1 MDAYNILGVK
11 HDASTEEINAAFK
24 ALAEKYSEDKYA
36 DGPLSELAAKK
47 RKEIENAYDEIIK
60 SRAAAKNNSQANTG
74 SAGTY
79 SYVNT
84 NPEYREIRELINN
97 GDINSAAQRL
107 QSYKT
112 KDAEWF
118 YLNGLVAL
126 RKGMYNEAFYS
137 FKTAVNKEPSNEEY
151 KAAYMRMQQQAS
163 GYRGA
168 GSASADA
175 AQCCN
180 CCNSLIC
187 ADCCCECMGGD
198 LIPCC

>member
-1 MDAYNILGVK
+1 MDAYNVLGVK
-11 HDASTEEINAAFK
+11 RDATTEEINAAFK
-24 ALAEKYSEDKYA
+24 ALAEKYSEDKYI
-36 DGPLSELAAKK
+36 GSPLGELAAKK

-60 SRAAAKNNSQANTG
+60 SRAAEKNNSRTAETTG
-74 SAGTY
+74 NY
-79 SYVNT
+79 SYASA
-84 NPEYREIRELINN
+84 NPEYREIRNLINM
-97 GDINSAAQRL
+97 GDIHSAEQRL
-107 QSYKT
+107 HGCAQ

-118 YLNGLVAL
+118 YLNGLISL
-126 RKGMYNEAFYS
+126 RKGMYNEAFHS
-137 FKTAVNKEPSNEEY
+137 FKTAANKEPSNEEY
-151 KAAYMRMQQQAS
+151 KSAYLRMQQQAA
-163 GYRGA
+163 GYRSN

>member
-1 MDAYNILGVK
+1 MDAYSILGIK
-11 HDASTEEINAAFK
+11 RNATIEEINAAFK
-24 ALAEKYSEDKYA
+24 ALAEKYSEEKYP

-47 RKEIENAYDEIIK
+47 RKEIENAYDEIVK
-60 SRAAAKNNSQANTG
+60 SRAAEKNNSQANTKT
-74 SAGTY
+74 SGTY
-79 SYVNT
+79 SYT
-84 NPEYREIRELINN
+84 SPEYKEIRDFINN
-97 GDINSAAQRL
+97 GDIDSAARRL
-107 QSYKT
+107 HEYQK

-118 YLNGLVAL
+118 YLNGLIAL

-137 FKTAVNKEPSNEEY
+137 FKTATNKEPANEEY
-151 KAAYMRMQQQAS
+151 KAAYLRMQQQAA
-163 GYRGA
+163 GYRETGNA
-168 GSASADA
+168 ASDA